1 MPLLETLTE
10 RAAPLI
16 APIAGGAGADVTF
29 EPDFEKLKKEIDKL
43 SSVDQK
49 PDWKI
54 VSVGATGILKDK
66 SKDFR
71 VAIWNA
77 VALLQSKGFDGFAEG
92 LVVFKTLIDN
102 FWDTMFP
109 DVKRGRARANLVTW
123 MVDQAVKALEKTDV
137 NRGNGEAVK
146 LCDETLAAIDSKLA
160 EKLADVY
167 SGLGQLKN
175 LMRDKV
181 RQIPPEPT
189 AAPEGGATEAA
200 PTEAAAAGPQAPTV
214 TGMGDVDA
222 AFEFHGAAL
231 VQAGHALR
239 TEDATN
245 ALAYRCLRLGAWLP
259 CRVVPPNE
267 NGVTMIPS
275 SGDPN
280 ALQPMIEAQQFIE
293 VVNAVEAE
301 IPTNPFRFDLQ
312 RYCALALEGLGP
324 TFSSARET
332 LGRELVA
339 LLMRLKGVERLLYSD
354 NVPFADNTTRAWLEE
369 EIGKY
374 GGGGGKGPSK
384 AQLAVDAEEQEI
396 KARFEEARSMVL
408 AGSVIE
414 GLQLGIAL
422 SARGGD
428 ARGRFRSR
436 LLVAQMA
443 LEGNKRDLAKP
454 MLEALVSDV
463 EAHHLETWEPALCI
477 PVYSSLLACLRGGRA
492 PETSVAPEQLVR
504 EEYLFDKLCRLDP
517 AAAVKAST

>member
-10 RAAPLI
+10 RTAPLV

-54 VSVGATGILKDK
+54 VNSGAAVILKDK

-77 VALLQSKGFDGFAEG
+77 VALLQAKGFEGFAEG
-92 LVVFKTLIDN
+92 LVVLKNLVDN

-109 DVKRGRARANLVTW
+109 DVKRGRARANLVGW
-123 MVDQAVKALEKTDV
+123 LVDQAVKVLEKSDV

-146 LCDETLAAIDSKLA
+146 LCDDTLQSIDSTFA
-160 EKLADVY
+160 EKLGDVY

-189 AAPEGGATEAA
+189 AAAEGTTEAA
-200 PTEAAAAGPQAPTV
+200 PVEAAAGPQAPVV

-222 AFEFHGAAL
+222 AFEFHGTAL
-231 VQAGHALR
+231 VAVGHVLR
-239 TEDATN
+239 AEDSTN
-245 ALAYRCLRLGAWLP
+245 ALAYRCVRMGAWLP
-259 CRVVPPNE
+259 CRIVPPNE

-280 ALQPMIEAQQFIE
+280 ALQAMIEGQQFLE
-293 VVNAVEAE
+293 VVNAVEGE

-312 RYCALALEGLGP
+312 RYCALALDGLGP
-324 TFSSARET
+324 THAAARET

-339 LLMRLKGVERLLYSD
+339 FLMRNKGVERLLYSD

-369 EIGKY
+369 EVGKY

-422 SARGGD
+422 SMRGGD

-477 PVYSSLLACLRGGRA
+477 PVYSSLLACLRGGRT
-492 PETSVAPEQLVR
+492 PETSVAPEQLTR

-517 AAAVKAST
+517 AAAVKATS